1 MQFTSREATLTAVVC
16 RVEGEAD
23 HDTMHILD
31 AALAK
36 AVADAPAM
44 LIIDLAPLTFCDS
57 ACLNSLLRA
66 HHTAEAAGVW
76 LILVGASPQ
85 LLHLL
90 ALTGTDEVFTL
101 RPHLRATRPP
111 RSE

>member
-1 MQFTSREATLTAVVC
+1 MSDPPVVPPERPPLQVTSREATMTTVVC

-23 HDTMHILD
+23 HDTRHLLD

-57 ACLNSLLRA
+57 TCLNSLLQA
-66 HHTAEAAGVW
+66 HHDAEAAGVW
-76 LILVGASPQ
+76 
-85 LLHLL
+85 
-90 ALTGTDEVFTL
+90 
-101 RPHLRATRPP
+101 
-111 RSE
+111 